1 MNINKRLEQIDNF
14 FESLTIEEF
23 DKKLE
28 KAGINEIKPS
38 SDSNMEL
45 LLSSPYIIEA
55 DLDIQYEN
63 KKEVYTGQEN
73 YNNLYYDNY
82 AKAV

>member
-82 AKAV
+82 AEAV